1 MTTSTP
7 TPVDFNKSLQQ
18 WVQLDNQMK
27 VYQEKIKEWREKR
40 NALEKDITQYA
51 SLHKLENVPIS
62 IADGKLKITT
72 VNAIEPITLKFLER
86 TLNEII
92 CDETQSKRV
101 LDCIKQ
107 KRTVRSVSEI
117 KRFTNNK

>member
-7 TPVDFNKSLQQ
+7 TPVDFNTSLQQ

-27 VYQEKIKEWREKR
+27 VYQEQIKEWREKR
-40 NALEKDITQYA
+40 NALEKDITHYA

-62 IADGKLKITT
+62 IADSKLKITT

-92 CDETQSKRV
+92 RDEGQSKRV
-101 LDCIKQ
+101 FDFIKQ
-107 KRTVRSVSEI
+107 KRTVRSVPEI
-117 KRFTNNK
+117 KRFANK

>member
-7 TPVDFNKSLQQ
+7 TPSFDTCLQQ

-27 VYQEKIKEWREKR
+27 IYQEKIKEWREKR
-40 NALEKDITQYA
+40 NALEKYITHYA
-51 SLHKLENVPIS
+51 SLNKLENVPIS
-62 IADGKLKITT
+62 VADSKLKITS
-72 VNAIEPITLKFLER
+72 VNVIEPITLKYLER
-86 TLNEII
+86 TLSELIR
-92 CDETQSKRV
+92 DETQSKRI
-101 LDCIKQ
+101 LDHIKQ